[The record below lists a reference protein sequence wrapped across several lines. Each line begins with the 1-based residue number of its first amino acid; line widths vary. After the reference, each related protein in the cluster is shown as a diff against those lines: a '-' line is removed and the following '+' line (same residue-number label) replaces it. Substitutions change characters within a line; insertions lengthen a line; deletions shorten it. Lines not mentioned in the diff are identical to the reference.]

1 LIAQHSDPYRKV
13 GIGYKCY
20 TTSDLVALIIVA
32 ARKKTFYISNIKPLD
47 AGIKQKTLQWML
59 TVLNTQAVFS
69 ILVKK
74 WLRNVANYASHH
86 W

>member
-1 LIAQHSDPYRKV
+1 LISQHSGPYREI

-20 TTSDLVALIIVA
+20 TTSDLIALIIVA
-32 ARKKTFYISNIKPLD
+32 ARKTFYISNIKQLD

-74 WLRNVANYASHH
+74 WLRNVANYTSHH